1 MLNQETKR
9 NINLLRDIL
18 VGKVPDPKSQVEQIM
33 IALIYKFMND
43 MDRESVEELGGE
55 PTFFVNEYKEFSWD
69 NLFSPRVSGNEMV
82 EIYTKG
88 VSSLETN
95 PNIPNLF
102 RSIFKD
108 ALIPYKDPETLR
120 LFLTQINKFDYS
132 KDYEQLGDGFEYLL
146 SLLSAQGDAGQF
158 RTPRHL
164 IDFLVEVVNPKKNE
178 TILDPASG
186 TSGFLIAAFK
196 HIIKLNSE
204 NDSGD
209 LLTSTD
215 REKIMSN
222 ISGYDISPDMVKIGL
237 SNMYLHGFPEPNIF
251 EYDTLTSDEKW
262 NQYFDVF
269 LANPPFMT
277 PTGGI
282 KPHNKFKNKSSRAEV
297 LFLDYMLLHMK
308 PKGRMGVIVPES
320 IMFQNNS
327 KYRELRKDLINAGL
341 YAVVSL
347 PQGVFLPYA
356 EVKTSIIFTDKTLQ
370 KDEILFSFVENDGY
384 SLTDSRSKIEK
395 DDLPAIKKDIN
406 NFKNKNYTFNK
417 SKIIKKEEILNNEE
431 ISLNPK
437 AYKKQVINSDYEIV
451 IMNELLEEVKD
462 RNVEQKY
469 EVSSVTNDDG
479 LVNPDTKFSHQVAS
493 KDTSKYKL
501 VKQNNFVYNPSRINV
516 GSITINRES
525 KTVCVS
531 PMYVVFK
538 VKDEKMILS
547 DFLYIFLTSKK
558 FINSLSEYTSGSVRQ
573 TLKFKDLAKIK
584 IPLPPIDKQQGIIE
598 EVENYKKTIQKN
610 ISEINDM
617 ESQISSVI
625 NNIYN

>member
-196 HIIKLNSE
+196 HIIK
-204 NDSGD
+204 
-209 LLTSTD
+209 
-215 REKIMSN
+215 
-222 ISGYDISPDMVKIGL
+222 
-237 SNMYLHGFPEPNIF
+237 
-251 EYDTLTSDEKW
+251 
-262 NQYFDVF
+262 
-269 LANPPFMT
+269 
-277 PTGGI
+277 
-282 KPHNKFKNKSSRAEV
+282 
-297 LFLDYMLLHMK
+297 
-308 PKGRMGVIVPES
+308 
-320 IMFQNNS
+320 
-327 KYRELRKDLINAGL
+327 
-341 YAVVSL
+341 
-347 PQGVFLPYA
+347 
-356 EVKTSIIFTDKTLQ
+356 
-370 KDEILFSFVENDGY
+370 
-384 SLTDSRSKIEK
+384 
-395 DDLPAIKKDIN
+395 
-406 NFKNKNYTFNK
+406 
-417 SKIIKKEEILNNEE
+417 
-431 ISLNPK
+431 
-437 AYKKQVINSDYEIV
+437 
-451 IMNELLEEVKD
+451 
-462 RNVEQKY
+462 
-469 EVSSVTNDDG
+469 
-479 LVNPDTKFSHQVAS
+479 
-493 KDTSKYKL
+493 
-501 VKQNNFVYNPSRINV
+501 
-516 GSITINRES
+516 
-525 KTVCVS
+525 
-531 PMYVVFK
+531 
-538 VKDEKMILS
+538 
-547 DFLYIFLTSKK
+547 
-558 FINSLSEYTSGSVRQ
+558 
-573 TLKFKDLAKIK
+573 
-584 IPLPPIDKQQGIIE
+584 
-598 EVENYKKTIQKN
+598 
-610 ISEINDM
+610 
-617 ESQISSVI
+617 
-625 NNIYN
+625 